1 MEMYKQ
7 TGEHAEAWRKYLPER
22 VYLYLINYND
32 NLNEQHEVLQKCIEN
47 NNLFPLNEIVYDY
60 WDYPEGEYLAEIERK
75 MEKDDLWNEYHEH
88 EDDIIDYLRDNDEST
103 PVEDLLRNTTF
114 PKFFYSLGIDLDH
127 GWHEAFMATP
137 WRNKSCA
144 QSAHR
149 IRQALG
155 IKKGTPE
162 ADAILELCENSS
174 YGGELRIYFEASVN
188 DMLSGDKWSEEKSD
202 WKTIHFKGKCAVA
215 VWDNTNGAGDFVK
228 INIDKEFP
236 FIRENLQI
244 SDVAENYDIDSVCGL
259 CGDWL
264 DDCAKPEFSY
274 TKKKTGKIKISEAV
288 KQEREFQRI
297 YDAGG
302 CNIDDSNMSRHRGV
316 YYRNEVPCGCYCPNC
331 GKVWYD

>member
-1 MEMYKQ
+1 MYEQ
-7 TGEHAEAWRKYLPER
+7 TEERTERWRKYLPKN
-22 VYLYLINYND
+22 VNLYYVNYD
-32 NLNEQHEVLQKCIEN
+32 SNLDEHHDILQKCVQAN
-47 NNLFPLNEIVYDY
+47 TLLPLDNVVNDF
-60 WDYPEGEYLAEIERK
+60 WDYPEGEYLSEIRQK
-75 MEKDDLWNEYHEH
+75 MTHDGLNDEYWEH
-88 EDDIIDYLRDNDEST
+88 EDQIKEYLWENDEST
-103 PVEDLLRNTTF
+103 PTEDLLRNTTY
-114 PKFFYSLGIDLDH
+114 PKFFYSLGINLDH
-127 GWHEAFMATP
+127 GWHEAFMTTL

-215 VWDNTNGAGDFVK
+215 VWDNTNGAGDYVK
-228 INIDKEFP
+228 IDIDKEFP

-244 SDVAENYDIDSVCGL
+244 SDVAEKYDIDSVCGL

-264 DDCAKPEFSY
+264 DDCVKPEFSY
-274 TKKKTGKIKISEAV
+274 TQKKAGKIKVSEAV
-288 KQEREFQRI
+288 KREQEFQRI

-302 CNIDDSNMSRHRGV
+302 CGIDDSNMSRHRGV
-316 YYRNEVPCGCYCPNC
+316 YYRNEVPCGWRCPNC